1 MQREAVE
8 PRPDWREQCDKIGF
22 TFHSMD
28 GVYWDERWCY
38 RFTAA
43 QIDELEAATEELHRM
58 CLEAVENIVAN
69 KRFDEMKIPAA
80 FHDYV
85 TKSWRARDP
94 SVFGRFDFAY
104 DGKGPPKLLE
114 YNADTPTALLEG
126 SVAQWDW
133 LEQAIL
139 PKQPNADQFN
149 SIHEKLIDRWRA
161 LAEGPLAHRFLYFTS
176 VADNEEDFGNIEYL
190 RDTAQQGGFATGLI
204 NVEDIGWAND
214 LHCFV
219 DQAGQK
225 IEALA
230 KLYPWE
236 WMVREEFGLN
246 LKEVDVR
253 LIEPPW
259 KMLLSNK
266 ALLPILW
273 ELFPDHP
280 NLLPSFFD
288 RWKLSAKGI
297 TDYVQKPIY
306 SREGANV
313 TIYRGG
319 DVIRE
324 EGTYGDE
331 GFVYQAYTPIPQYG
345 DSYTTIGSWIVGDQP
360 AGIGIREDESPI
372 TKNTSRFVPH
382 YFV

>member
-1 MQREAVE
+1 MKREAVE
-8 PRPDWREQCDKIGF
+8 PRADWREQCDNIGF

-28 GVYWDERWCY
+28 GIYWDERWCY
-38 RFTAA
+38 RFTAG

-58 CLEAVENIVAN
+58 CLEAVENIVTK
-69 KRFDEMKIPAA
+69 KRFDQLKVPPA

-85 TKSWRARDP
+85 TRSWQSREP

-104 DGKGPPKLLE
+104 DGSGPPKLLE

-133 LEQAIL
+133 FEQSIL
-139 PKQPNADQFN
+139 PGQVDADQFN
-149 SIHEKLIDRWRA
+149 SIHEKLIDRWRT
-161 LAEGPLAHRFLYFTS
+161 LADGPFAERFMYFTC
-176 VADNEEDFGNIEYL
+176 VRDNEEDFGNIEYL
-190 RDTAQQGGFATGLI
+190 RDTAQQGGLLTG
-204 NVEDIGWAND
+204 VVYVDEIGWASD
-214 LHCFV
+214 LKCFV
-219 DQAGQK
+219 DPAGQK

-246 LKEVDVR
+246 LKQVDLK

-273 ELFPDHP
+273 EMFPKHP
-280 NLLPSFFD
+280 NLLPASFE
-288 RWKLSAKGI
+288 RWRLVAQGV

-313 TIYRGG
+313 TIFRGT

-324 EGTYGDE
+324 EGTYGEE
-331 GFVYQAYTPIPQYG
+331 GFVYQAYTPIPRYD
-345 DSYTTIGSWIVGDQP
+345 DSYTTIGSWIVDDQP

-382 YFV
+382 YFI